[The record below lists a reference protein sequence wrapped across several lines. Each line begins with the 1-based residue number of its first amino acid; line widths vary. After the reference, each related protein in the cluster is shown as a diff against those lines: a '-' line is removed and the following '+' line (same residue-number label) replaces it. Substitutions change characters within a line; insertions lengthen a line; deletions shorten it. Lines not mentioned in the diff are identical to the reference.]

1 MVQAHNYHKDVD
13 SVDEFP
19 AGLRVLVVDDDPI
32 CLMILERMLH
42 QCSYQVTTCG
52 RATKALELLRE
63 DKDKFDLVI
72 SDVYMPDMDGFKL
85 LELVGLEMDLPVI
98 MMSADGETS
107 AVMKGITHGACDYLL
122 KPVRLEEL
130 RNIWQH
136 VLRKKRT
143 GAKDVE
149 HSTSHEE
156 GERRKFGGGEDVE
169 YTSSATDTTDGNCKL
184 MKRRKEIKED
194 DEDTEQENDDPSTLK
209 KPRVVWSVELHQQFV
224 SAVHQLG
231 IDKAV
236 PKRILELMSVH
247 GLTREN
253 VASHLQKYRLYL
265 RRLSGVTSQQN
276 GMNVMFGGSET
287 AFGHVSSLDSIGNL
301 RTLAATGQLSP
312 QTVAGVHA
320 SRIGREVS
328 HNCMGLPSS
337 LDPSM
342 TRPHMNGG
350 LFGTQSCSV
359 QSLPGGV
366 DVDPIL
372 QLHNL
377 SAMGRPHQLDDVPGL
392 RSLQHQLV
400 GTSAGNCNTLG
411 LHPVGGPS
419 VNLAGRPSSEGLL
432 MQLFQQRAQQQG
444 GGGLSVHLPQPSAVL
459 GTPCLL
465 STGINLGQ
473 AGSLADMGRE
483 LGSSLGAAVASIPSS
498 LGSLV
503 QPPDVGVQTS
513 NLVGSMG
520 GSFNGSATVLSP
532 TIGGAPGPSKMN
544 DMPRPQHSMKTSLN
558 PLGQASHMHGQV
570 LSQSSRPT
578 WLGSQGGMVFA
589 EQGQSIE
596 SGLSPWFPSQ
606 NQAHVGRFAE
616 NLQQLGQPDYTGQG
630 MNFPVSLGL
639 DIKPLLDGSQSQ
651 SGQPATYSEQK
662 LLKDERA
669 SDNIIITK
677 DGGLVPHDRSEDLLT
692 FFFKQSHDGISFPDS
707 DGYRVDNFY
716 VK

>member
-1 MVQAHNYHKDVD
+1 MN
-13 SVDEFP
+13 
-19 AGLRVLVVDDDPI
+19 
-32 CLMILERMLH
+32 
-42 QCSYQVTTCG
+42 
-52 RATKALELLRE
+52 
-63 DKDKFDLVI
+63 
-72 SDVYMPDMDGFKL
+72 
-85 LELVGLEMDLPVI
+85 
-98 MMSADGETS
+98 
-107 AVMKGITHGACDYLL
+107 
-122 KPVRLEEL
+122 
-130 RNIWQH
+130 N
-136 VLRKKRT
+136 
-143 GAKDVE
+143 
-149 HSTSHEE
+149 
-156 GERRKFGGGEDVE
+156 
-169 YTSSATDTTDGNCKL
+169 
-184 MKRRKEIKED
+184 
-194 DEDTEQENDDPSTLK
+194 
-209 KPRVVWSVELHQQFV
+209 
-224 SAVHQLG
+224 
-231 IDKAV
+231 
-236 PKRILELMSVH
+236 
-247 GLTREN
+247 
-253 VASHLQKYRLYL
+253 LQKYRLYL

-287 AFGHVSSLDSIGNL
+287 AFGHVSSLDSTGNL

-312 QTVAGVHA
+312 QSLAGVHA
-320 SRIGREVS
+320 SRIGREGLP
-328 HNCMGLPSS
+328 NCMGLPSS

-342 TRPHMNGG
+342 SAQIAAPPRPHMNGG
-350 LFGTQSCSV
+350 LFGTQSRSV

-366 DVDPIL
+366 NVDPIL

-377 SAMGRPHQLDDVPGL
+377 SAMGRLHQLDDIPGL

-419 VNLAGRPSSEGLL
+419 VNLVGRPSSEALL
-432 MQLFQQRAQQQG
+432 MQSFQQRAQQQG
-444 GGGLSVHLPQPSAVL
+444 GGGLSVHLPQPSAVF

-465 STGINLGQ
+465 STGINLGK

-483 LGSSLGAAVASIPSS
+483 FGSSLGAAVASIPSS

-503 QPPDVGVQTS
+503 QPADVGVQTS
-513 NLVGSMG
+513 NLVSSLG
-520 GSFNGSATVLSP
+520 GSFNGSATVFSP

-570 LSQSSRPT
+570 LSHSSRPT
-578 WLGSQGGMVFA
+578 WLGSRGVVFA

-639 DIKPLLDGSQSQ
+639 DIKPSIDGSQSQ

-677 DGGLVPHDRSEDLLT
+677 VDGGLVPHDQSEDLLT
-692 FFFKQSHDGISFPDS
+692 FFFKQV
-707 DGYRVDNFY
+707 RFY
-716 VK
+716 EDFDRFL

>member
-1 MVQAHNYHKDVD
+1 
-13 SVDEFP
+13 
-19 AGLRVLVVDDDPI
+19 
-32 CLMILERMLH
+32 
-42 QCSYQVTTCG
+42 
-52 RATKALELLRE
+52 
-63 DKDKFDLVI
+63 
-72 SDVYMPDMDGFKL
+72 MD
-85 LELVGLEMDLPVI
+85 
-98 MMSADGETS
+98 
-107 AVMKGITHGACDYLL
+107 
-122 KPVRLEEL
+122 
-130 RNIWQH
+130 N
-136 VLRKKRT
+136 
-143 GAKDVE
+143 
-149 HSTSHEE
+149 
-156 GERRKFGGGEDVE
+156 
-169 YTSSATDTTDGNCKL
+169 
-184 MKRRKEIKED
+184 
-194 DEDTEQENDDPSTLK
+194 
-209 KPRVVWSVELHQQFV
+209 
-224 SAVHQLG
+224 
-231 IDKAV
+231 
-236 PKRILELMSVH
+236 
-247 GLTREN
+247 
-253 VASHLQKYRLYL
+253 LQKYRLYL

-312 QTVAGVHA
+312 QTLAGVHA
-320 SRIGREVS
+320 SRIGREGS
-328 HNCMGLPSS
+328 PNCMGLPSS

-342 TRPHMNGG
+342 TRLHMNGG

-377 SAMGRPHQLDDVPGL
+377 SAMGRLHQLDDVPGR

-419 VNLAGRPSSEGLL
+419 VNLVGRPSSEGLL
-432 MQLFQQRAQQQG
+432 MQLCQQRAQQQG
-444 GGGLSVHLPQPSAVL
+444 GGGLSVHLPQPSA
-459 GTPCLL
+459 
-465 STGINLGQ
+465 GINLGQ

-483 LGSSLGAAVASIPSS
+483 LSSSLGAAVASIPSS

-513 NLVGSMG
+513 NLVGSLG
-520 GSFNGSATVLSP
+520 GSFNGSATALSP

-544 DMPRPQHSMKTSLN
+544 DMPRPQQSMNTSLS

-578 WLGSQGGMVFA
+578 WPGSQGGMVFA

-630 MNFPVSLGL
+630 MNFRVSLGL
-639 DIKPLLDGSQSQ
+639 DIKPLLGGSQSQ

-669 SDNIIITK
+669 SDNIIMTK
-677 DGGLVPHDRSEDLLT
+677 DGGLVPHDQSEDLLT
-692 FFFKQSHDGISFPDS
+692 FFFKQV
-707 DGYRVDNFY
+707 RFY
-716 VK
+716 EDFDRFL

>member
-1 MVQAHNYHKDVD
+1 MN
-13 SVDEFP
+13 
-19 AGLRVLVVDDDPI
+19 
-32 CLMILERMLH
+32 
-42 QCSYQVTTCG
+42 
-52 RATKALELLRE
+52 
-63 DKDKFDLVI
+63 
-72 SDVYMPDMDGFKL
+72 
-85 LELVGLEMDLPVI
+85 
-98 MMSADGETS
+98 
-107 AVMKGITHGACDYLL
+107 
-122 KPVRLEEL
+122 
-130 RNIWQH
+130 N
-136 VLRKKRT
+136 
-143 GAKDVE
+143 
-149 HSTSHEE
+149 
-156 GERRKFGGGEDVE
+156 
-169 YTSSATDTTDGNCKL
+169 
-184 MKRRKEIKED
+184 
-194 DEDTEQENDDPSTLK
+194 
-209 KPRVVWSVELHQQFV
+209 
-224 SAVHQLG
+224 
-231 IDKAV
+231 
-236 PKRILELMSVH
+236 
-247 GLTREN
+247 
-253 VASHLQKYRLYL
+253 LQKYRLYL

-312 QTVAGVHA
+312 QTLAGVHA
-320 SRIGREVS
+320 SRIGREGS
-328 HNCMGLPSS
+328 PNCMGLPSS

-342 TRPHMNGG
+342 SAQIAAPPRPHMNGG

-359 QSLPGGV
+359 QSLAGGV

-377 SAMGRPHQLDDVPGL
+377 SAMGRLHQLDDIPGL

-411 LHPVGGPS
+411 LNPVGGPS
-419 VNLAGRPSSEGLL
+419 VNLVGRPSSEALL
-432 MQLFQQRAQQQG
+432 MQLFQQRAQQQ

-465 STGINLGQ
+465 STGINLGK

-483 LGSSLGAAVASIPSS
+483 FGSSLGAAVASIPSS

-513 NLVGSMG
+513 NLVGSLG

-578 WLGSQGGMVFA
+578 WLGSRGMVFA

-606 NQAHVGRFAE
+606 NQVHVGRFAE

-639 DIKPLLDGSQSQ
+639 DIKPSIDGSQGQ
-651 SGQPATYSEQK
+651 SGQPATCSEQK

-677 DGGLVPHDRSEDLLT
+677 VDGGLVPHDQSEDLLT
-692 FFFKQSHDGISFPDS
+692 FFFKQV
-707 DGYRVDNFY
+707 RFY
-716 VK
+716 EDFDRFL